1 MKQFN
6 KKKHRTIQNFLYV
19 LGCCWLTQFSQI
31 DAKVGEGGRSVA
43 KKEPLATSLSVYKDV
58 ALLRK
63 IHPLASQAGMHSLSI
78 TGIPVTWIPES
89 LLVNILPDNK
99 KTKIIDYTIDPNSSD
114 SGLVLQLGINSSDT
128 TTDSQ
133 HQLELIYLFTNF
145 SWQINYVAELSPT
158 CDSLHFNGWVE
169 LKNKSGVSFEKV
181 NVQLVDAPA
190 PMRPLLKTTSSTA
203 PSPLSSGKTESAP
216 LQEKPQSIEPHS
228 YVIPEAI
235 DFRKDGDKRV
245 IWVQAQDI
253 KAKQD
258 YRVFV
263 GGGLLE
269 DRDGKIEHPP
279 IETWISFNNNSEI
292 QEGLGQPLPGG
303 MITIYQHD
311 NVGGLEMLGQ
321 STIPHIGSGQEI
333 SLKIPSTHSN
343 KAALGS
349 DIEINQVVSS
359 NLEQTDYKRL
369 SEKIIELGYHLTLT
383 NKSEQAV
390 SVRVI
395 LDLPNVEW
403 TIVRETPVHQQTH
416 PHEVFWVIDIPAKGE
431 SDLKYR
437 LRLMKS

>member
-1 MKQFN
+1 M
-6 KKKHRTIQNFLYV
+6 
-19 LGCCWLTQFSQI
+19 GCCWFTQFSQV
-31 DAKVGEGGRSVA
+31 DAKASEGGHSVL
-43 KKEPLATSLSVYKDV
+43 KREPLTTSLSVYKDV

-63 IHPLASQAGMHSLSI
+63 THPLVSQVGIHSLSI
-78 TGIPVTWIPES
+78 TGIPATWIPES
-89 LLVNILPDNK
+89 LLINILPDNK
-99 KTKIIDYTIDPNSSD
+99 KTRIIDYTIEPNPSE

-128 TTDSQ
+128 ATDSQ
-133 HQLELIYLFTNF
+133 RQLELIYLFTNF
-145 SWQINYVAELSPT
+145 SWQINYVAELSPA
-158 CDSLHFNGWVE
+158 CDSLSFNGWIE
-169 LKNKSGVSFEKV
+169 LKNKSGVSFDKV
-181 NVQLVDAPA
+181 KVQLVDAPA
-190 PMRPLLKTTSSTA
+190 PMRPLLKVNSSVT
-203 PSPLSSGKTESAP
+203 PSALSSEKTETS
-216 LQEKPQSIEPHS
+216 QIMEPHS
-228 YVIPEAI
+228 YVIPDAI
-235 DFRKDGDKRV
+235 DFRKDGDKKV

-279 IETWISFNNNSEI
+279 IETWISFSNNSENK
-292 QEGLGQPLPGG
+292 EGLGQPLPGG

-321 STIPHIGSGQEI
+321 STIPHTGTGQEI
-333 SLKIPSTHSN
+333 SFKIPSTRSN
-343 KAALGS
+343 KTALGS

-369 SEKIIELGYHLTLT
+369 SEKIVELGYHVTLT

-395 LDLPNVEW
+395 LNLPNVEW
-403 TIVRETPVHQQTH
+403 TVVRETPVHQQTH
-416 PHEVFWVIDIPAKGE
+416 PQEIFWVIDIPAKGE